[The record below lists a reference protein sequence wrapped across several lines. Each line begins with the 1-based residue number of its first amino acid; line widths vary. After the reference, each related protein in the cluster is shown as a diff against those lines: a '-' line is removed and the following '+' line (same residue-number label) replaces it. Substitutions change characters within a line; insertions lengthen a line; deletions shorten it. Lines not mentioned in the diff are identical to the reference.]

1 MTGGLVAVVG
11 LSVADFD
18 VAGFA
23 VAFGLS
29 AGAFGF
35 EPVEA

>member
-23 VAFGLS
+23 VAFVVVG
-29 AGAFGF
+29 
-35 EPVEA
+35 

>member
-1 MTGGLVAVVG
+1 MTGGLVAVLG

-23 VAFGLS
+23 VAFGVV
-29 AGAFGF
+29 G
-35 EPVEA
+35 